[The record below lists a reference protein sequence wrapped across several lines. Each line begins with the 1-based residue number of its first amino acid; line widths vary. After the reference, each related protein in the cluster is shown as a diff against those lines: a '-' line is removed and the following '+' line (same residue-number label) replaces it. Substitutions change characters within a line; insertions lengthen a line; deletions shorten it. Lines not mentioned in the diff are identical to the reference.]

1 MRAAGRHGIPGRE
14 WPDGRTGARIGL
26 VLRRALIVPL
36 VLLLT
41 AAPVGA
47 GTIVVKLGLTPGNL
61 SVASAPV
68 KAAAGSTVRVA
79 VKVADGRGN
88 GKGWTLRF
96 AGATGLQVVGITATC
111 AAHSTSTLPRL
122 AAGPGGSRVLEAAH
136 GTGMGVVDLVVTVRA
151 SAASRIS
158 FSVA

>member
-14 WPDGRTGARIGL
+14 WLDGQREARIGL
-26 VLRRALIVPL
+26 VLRRALILPF

-41 AAPVGA
+41 AAPAGA
-47 GTIVVKLGLTPGNL
+47 GTIVVKLGLTPGKL
-61 SVASAPV
+61 TVASAPV

-79 VKVADGRGN
+79 VRVADGRGS

-96 AGATGLQVVGITATC
+96 AHGSGLQVVGITVAC
-111 AAHSTSTLPRL
+111 AARSTCTLPQL
-122 AAGPGGSRVLEAAH
+122 AAGPDGSRVLQAAR

-151 SAASRIS
+151 STTSKIA